1 MGDEMKNKVEIYN
14 RGDTDVV
21 VGTIDGKTTLPPQ
34 ARIAFDAEFGI
45 MVAPPEVF
53 EEGVA
58 TADADAT
65 APATFSD
72 TVGSAPVGNPSDYN
86 NGD

>member
-1 MGDEMKNKVEIYN
+1 MGDEMKNKVEILN

-21 VGTIDGKTTLPPQ
+21 VGTVDGKTVLPPQ

-45 MVAPPEVF
+45 MVAPPGVF

-58 TADADAT
+58 TA
-65 APATFSD
+65 D